1 MIANS
6 KRARVRARSLFSRFG
21 GALVA
26 AATLAVPGLAAT
38 PLNLGVNT
46 HFGTTWGAPA
56 RTLLATNPSTVVRD
70 TVVWR
75 RVELQR
81 GVYDF
86 ATTATSHI
94 DRTCA
99 DGRKLIIT
107 LPFVNPLYDGG
118 LTINT
123 AASRTAYGKFVA
135 ALGARYRGCII
146 AFEIGNEINAVGSFT
161 GAAAADPARSYV
173 AILAAIYPQLKAAAP
188 DIALLGGSSNVVGTG
203 FLAGLAD
210 VGMLE
215 VVDGIAVH
223 PYRQDPGNLDWEL
236 QRLGA
241 ALDARGPHRPIW
253 ATEFSRDF
261 PKLDEAPDFLAKM
274 VTLLSVSGVEYASW
288 YQMIDYSVTNTFAL
302 FDKALTQRPA
312 GKAFDYWASDVLPHG
327 AAVRVDTGDP
337 TLFHYRF
344 GSDRQVVWSSG
355 PRVLNVTG
363 ATAAHNSR
371 GDVIAVPA
379 QVGPSPLVFDGNA
392 VIDSGVGAVVADT
405 LDSFGRAPWTY
416 WGQRPGKPALALAVT
431 DWQWASFIGNPNLK
445 PAAFTPIG
453 VTVADGATQPIA
465 MTARFTAAAPAPLV
479 AVACLAWKASGTALK
494 FELLRNGTL
503 VKTQVIAKAAVRIVQ
518 PVSVGSGD
526 RIDFVVR
533 PGNTAA
539 VATYS
544 YRYRLIT
551 AGTPVP
557 AC

>member
-1 MIANS
+1 MVSNPGN
-6 KRARVRARSLFSRFG
+6 ARCNAPMSALLWASSLLATLG
-21 GALVA
+21 GSVA
-26 AATLAVPGLAAT
+26 AQAAA

-56 RTLLATNPSTVVRD
+56 RGVLARNPATVLRD
-70 TVVWR
+70 TAIWR
-75 RVELQR
+75 RLEPQR

-86 ATTATSHI
+86 SAATTGHI

-107 LPFVNPLYDGG
+107 LPFANPVYEGG

-123 AASRTAYGKFVA
+123 PASRTAYGKFVA
-135 ALGARYRGCII
+135 ALGARYPNCII

-161 GAAAADPARSYV
+161 GPAAADPARSYV
-173 AILAAIYPQLKAAAP
+173 AILREIYPQLKAAAP
-188 DIALLGGSSNVVGTG
+188 NIALLGGSSNVVGTG

-261 PKLDEAPDFLAKM
+261 AKLDEAPDFLAKM

-288 YQMIDYSVTNTFAL
+288 YQMIDYSATNSFGL
-302 FDKALTQRPA
+302 FDPTLRQRPA
-312 GKAFDYWASDVLPHG
+312 GLAFDYWVTDVLPHG

-344 GSDRQVVWSSG
+344 GADRQVVWSSG
-355 PRVLNVTG
+355 PRAITVTG
-363 ATAAHNSR
+363 ASAVHNSR
-371 GDVIAVPA
+371 GAIVPMPA
-379 QVGPSPLVFDGNA
+379 QIGVSPLVFDGNA
-392 VIDSGVGAVVADT
+392 AIDSGAGAVVADT

-416 WGQRPGKPALALAVT
+416 WGQRPGKPALPLAVT

-453 VTVADGATQPIA
+453 VTVADGATAPIA
-465 MTARFTAAAPAPLV
+465 MTARFTASAPAPLV
-479 AVACLAWKASGTALK
+479 AVACLAWKANGTALR
-494 FELLRNGTL
+494 FELRRNGTSI
-503 VKTQVIAKAAVRIVQ
+503 KAQAIAKAPVRIVQ
-518 PVSVGSGD
+518 PLTAGVGD
-526 RIDFVVR
+526 TIDFVVR

-539 VATYS
+539 VATYN
-544 YRYRLIT
+544 YRYRLII
-551 AGTPVP
+551 AGTSVP
-557 AC
+557 TC